1 VADDSSA
8 LLALRDDLSSPVE
21 ARLLAGE
28 GTRWDLECDVLI
40 IGFGLAGASAAIEAA
55 DRGLDVVLIDRF
67 QGGGSSEMSGGVVY
81 AGGGTPVQQACGIA
95 DTPAAM
101 ADYLRREVAGTVA
114 DETVQRFCEDSVET
128 LAFLTRNGVQFSGPA
143 APKRSPLAHH
153 SKQHDGEALR
163 EPPHRYQPS

>member
-1 VADDSSA
+1 MSVADDSSA

-21 ARLLAGE
+21 ARLLASE
-28 GTRWDLECDVLI
+28 GTRWDVECDVLV

-101 ADYLRREVAGTVA
+101 ADYLRHEVAGTVA
-114 DETVQRFCEDSVET
+114 DETVQRFCEAQSVPCLFPNVIVPGSPSCDST
-128 LAFLTRNGVQFSGPA
+128 SA
-143 APKRSPLAHH
+143 
-153 SKQHDGEALR
+153 
-163 EPPHRYQPS
+163 EPRDSSEL